1 LAAACV
7 RPIALPSQLL
17 TGRPTNEGF
26 LPDDQDS
33 LPGPRRAQSLGRR
46 ESLGA
51 VSSSLAALS
60 LAEISLPAA
69 AEDAAPPIPPRGW
82 QLKLPEDWVK
92 SKQAAVPGPEERR
105 TKELLLA
112 GNAAQDAE
120 VRVLRVPLVT
130 SERDPQGLGS
140 LALIEYFTAATP
152 RVSREQILPVL
163 TSSWASQPATF
174 SLTMAGQALEKVRGG
189 QKYLMYEFD
198 LTRCEGAQVEG
209 IKGKVCQKDNGEV
222 LPTAVRH
229 HAIMNTVTAE
239 PSKGEANEVNYP
251 EVLWIIDVSAPADKW
266 PQLSSQV
273 STLLQS
279 FAVGTNTQLEAVR
292 NATNTLPA

>member
-120 VRVLRVPLVT
+120 AVHALVAMH
-130 SERDPQGLGS
+130 SKQGADS
-140 LALIEYFTAATP
+140 P
-152 RVSREQILPVL
+152 RQ
-163 TSSWASQPATF
+163 
-174 SLTMAGQALEKVRGG
+174 LTMAGQALEKVRGG

-292 NATNTLPA
+292 DATNTLPA